1 MSASNSNQDATLLQP
16 DLAKQYDFAENTC
29 SCSNEVVVIS
39 PSRFTVARQKLM
51 TYYEDVLGL
60 IGNTPLVRLNRLN
73 KGLKPLILAK
83 MENLNPGFSVKDRI
97 GISMI
102 QAAEREG
109 KLKPGGTIVEA
120 TSGNTGIGLAL
131 AASVKGYKCIFVMT
145 DKASVEKSRYLK
157 ALGADV
163 VITPVSAKP
172 GTPDHYV
179 STARRI
185 AAETPN
191 SFYPDQY
198 SHPANPE
205 AHYRT
210 TGPELWKQTDGKIT
224 HFVSG
229 IGTGGTIS
237 GAGKYLKEKN
247 PGIQVIGA
255 DPFGSI
261 YKTVKETGQ
270 VPETTP
276 YLVEGIGQEVLPGNA
291 HLEYVDL
298 VMNITDAE
306 SFETARQL
314 GRVEGI
320 FCGGSTGTNCA
331 AALRLAKDLDDTGII
346 VFIVCDTG
354 EHYLTKF
361 HSDEWMKEKRLLE
374 PQKITAGL
382 ICETKGARSPK
393 TLVVV
398 GPDDRVAAALALMNE
413 LGLTQIPVLK
423 DGESVG
429 SLRENHVLSKVFND
443 RDLLE
448 SPVSN
453 LMDKGFPTVDV
464 DADVNVVTR
473 KLRASPAVLIEEYG
487 RITGIITR
495 HDVLDMTGNDGN

>member
-1 MSASNSNQDATLLQP
+1 M
-16 DLAKQYDFAENTC
+16 KYYDN
-29 SCSNEVVVIS
+29 
-39 PSRFTVARQKLM
+39 
-51 TYYEDVLGL
+51 VLGL
-60 IGNTPLVRLNRLN
+60 IGHTPLVKLNRLS
-73 KGLKPLILAK
+73 KGLTPLILAK

-102 QAAEREG
+102 EAAEHEG
-109 KLKPGGTIVEA
+109 ILKPGGTIVEA
-120 TSGNTGIGLAL
+120 TSGNTGIGLAI

-145 DKASVEKSRYLK
+145 DKASAEKARYLK

-210 TGPELWKQTDGKIT
+210 TGPEIWEQTEGKVT
-224 HFVSG
+224 HFISG

-237 GAGKYLKEKN
+237 GTARFLKEKN
-247 PGIQVIGA
+247 PNIRVIGA

-261 YKTVKETGQ
+261 YKTYKETGKI
-270 VPETTP
+270 PETTP
-276 YLVEGIGQEVLPGNA
+276 YLVEGIGQEVLPANA
-291 HLEYVDL
+291 HMQYVDEVL
-298 VMNITDAE
+298 NVTDRE
-306 SFETARQL
+306 SFELARQL
-314 GRVEGI
+314 GRTEGI
-320 FCGGSTGTNCA
+320 FCGGSSGTNCA
-331 AALRLAKDLDDTGII
+331 AALRIARDLDESAVI
-346 VFIVCDTG
+346 VFIIADTG
-354 EHYLTKF
+354 EHYLSKF

-374 PQKITAGL
+374 PQRITAGL
-382 ICETKGARSPK
+382 ICETKGEHAPRE
-393 TLVVV
+393 LVTVA
-398 GPDDRVAAALALMNE
+398 PDERVAAALAKMNE
-413 LGLTQIPVLK
+413 MGLTQIPVLE
-423 DGESVG
+423 DGKSVG
-429 SLRENHVLSKVFND
+429 SLRENHLLSKVFAD

-448 SPVSN
+448 APVSE

-464 DADVNVVTR
+464 DDDVNQVSR
-473 KLRASPAVLIEEYG
+473 KLRSSPAVLIEEYG

-495 HDVLDMTGNDGN
+495 HDVLDTTGSDGN

>member
-1 MSASNSNQDATLLQP
+1 M
-16 DLAKQYDFAENTC
+16 KYYDN
-29 SCSNEVVVIS
+29 
-39 PSRFTVARQKLM
+39 
-51 TYYEDVLGL
+51 VLGL
-60 IGNTPLVRLNRLN
+60 IGRTPLIRLNRLN
-73 KGLKPLILAK
+73 KGLKPLILGK

-97 GISMI
+97 GVSMI
-102 QAAEREG
+102 DAAEREG

-120 TSGNTGIGLAL
+120 TSGNTGIGLAI
-131 AASVKGYKCIFVMT
+131 AAAVKGYKCIFVMT
-145 DKASVEKSRYLK
+145 DKASAEKSRYLK

-185 AAETPN
+185 ASETPN

-198 SHPANPE
+198 SHPGNPE

-210 TGPELWKQTDGKIT
+210 TGPELWEQTEGKIT

-237 GAGKYLKEKN
+237 GTGKFLKERN
-247 PGIQVIGA
+247 PNIRVIGA
-255 DPFGSI
+255 DPVGSI
-261 YKTVKETGQ
+261 YKKYKETGKI
-270 VPETTP
+270 PETTP
-276 YLVEGIGQEVLPGNA
+276 YLVEGIGQEVLPANA
-291 HLEYVDL
+291 HMQYVDEVL
-298 VMNITDAE
+298 NITDRE

-314 GRVEGI
+314 SRVEGI

-331 AALRLAKDLDDTGII
+331 AALRVARETDAEAVI
-346 VFIVCDTG
+346 VFVVCDTG

-382 ICETKGARSPK
+382 IGETKSKDAPEQ
-393 TLVVV
+393 LIVVS
-398 GPDDRVAAALALMNE
+398 PDDPVASVLSKMNE
-413 LGLTQIPVLK
+413 LGLSQIPVLD
-423 DGESVG
+423 DGKPVG
-429 SLRENHVLSKVFND
+429 SLREGHLLSKVFND

-448 SPVSN
+448 APVSKV
-453 LMDKGFPTVDV
+453 MEKSFPIVDV
-464 DADVNVVTR
+464 DDDVNLVSR
-473 KLRASPAVLIEEYG
+473 KLRTSPAVLIEEYG

-495 HDVLDMTGNDGN
+495 HDLLDTGKNGG

>member
-1 MSASNSNQDATLLQP
+1 M
-16 DLAKQYDFAENTC
+16 KYYDN
-29 SCSNEVVVIS
+29 
-39 PSRFTVARQKLM
+39 
-51 TYYEDVLGL
+51 VLGL
-60 IGNTPLVRLNRLN
+60 IGRTPLIKLNRLN
-73 KGLKPLILAK
+73 KGLQPLILGK

-97 GISMI
+97 GVSMI
-102 QAAEREG
+102 DAAEREG

-120 TSGNTGIGLAL
+120 TSGNTGIGLAI
-131 AASVKGYKCIFVMT
+131 AAAVKGYKCIFVMT
-145 DKASVEKSRYLK
+145 DKASAEKSRYLK

-185 AAETPN
+185 ASETPN

-198 SHPANPE
+198 SHPGNPE

-210 TGPELWKQTDGKIT
+210 TGPELWEQTEGKIT

-237 GAGKYLKEKN
+237 GTGKFLKEKN
-247 PGIQVIGA
+247 PNIRVIGA
-255 DPFGSI
+255 DPVGSI
-261 YKTVKETGQ
+261 YKKYKETGKI
-270 VPETTP
+270 PETTP
-276 YLVEGIGQEVLPGNA
+276 YLVEGIGQEVLPANA
-291 HLEYVDL
+291 QMQYVDEVL
-298 VMNITDAE
+298 NITDRE

-314 GRVEGI
+314 SRIEGI

-331 AALRLAKDLDDTGII
+331 AALRVAREAEAEAVI
-346 VFIVCDTG
+346 VFVVCDTG

-382 ICETKGARSPK
+382 IGETKSKDAPEQ
-393 TLVVV
+393 LIVVS
-398 GPDDRVAAALALMNE
+398 PDDPVASVLAKMNE
-413 LGLTQIPVLK
+413 LGLSQIPVLD
-423 DGESVG
+423 DGKPVG
-429 SLRENHVLSKVFND
+429 SLREGHLLSKVFND

-448 SPVSN
+448 APVSKV
-453 LMDKGFPTVDV
+453 MEKSFPIVDV
-464 DADVNVVTR
+464 DDDVNLVSR
-473 KLRASPAVLIEEYG
+473 KLRTSPAVLIEEYG

-495 HDVLDMTGNDGN
+495 HDLLDTGKNGG